1 VGTYGVSLYGLSKYG
16 TDIHPDFDVSPFT
29 ATPVDYS
36 TVLLD
41 WKAPAGTW
49 DSLRLIRNR
58 YGWAVNENDGEIL
71 LDQTHAA
78 TSFSD
83 KGVVG
88 GHWLYYTIFI
98 SASGQWSRAG
108 TISCL
113 MPKNN
118 GYTELLYDL
127 IPDHYKVDVQPGNNV
142 TDDSNTLNPYLT
154 PFLSIFGF
162 GFDIVK
168 SYYDSNRYTNDAMR
182 TRFDNIAQLANQ
194 FGIQYEASAPAY
206 LFRQRVR
213 DAATLGRQKGTLE
226 QIRSIISETTG
237 YDADLSIGDNLM
249 LSDDQADFDH
259 PTFPQWDSGVNY
271 ASGEKVEFGSYLY
284 QAGSSGAYGQAQAPT
299 GTNASNAYWT
309 VVSYGTDST
318 LVDANGHVA
327 GWEEISFTAGVT
339 PGTNGVLVGIG
350 VQNPTNPDD
359 KAGNALWV
367 RNTNSGGSVATMGV
381 RSVGRLS
388 GQSTMD
394 PQQPVLFGVPI
405 PYTWQAWDNNTDY
418 QPGDMVVFHGRIYQA
433 LTASLNVSPPTTPT
447 ANAQWTPLGYDDRVQ
462 MCLSG
467 YAQAYSGE
475 QVNVY
480 PFVEYYDSHGALITS
495 LYSDTVPAYTVL
507 DSFSQGWV
515 DWTTRTTDLGG
526 ASWTETLG
534 QWTSGGYAGGSA
546 YPVGATASIATVPG
560 HADGTVAATFL
571 TSPSNA
577 LRQGVVFRLQDASN
591 YWRAGRTGLHRIEA
605 GSWVATYAYS
615 QTFLDGDRITVA
627 FSGSNITVQR
637 NGTQVLTLTNSTF
650 STATKVGMVVT

>member
-127 IPDHYKVDVQPGNNV
+127 IPDQYKVDVQPGNNV

-350 VQNPTNPDD
+350 VQNPTDPND

-480 PFVEYYDSHGALITS
+480 PFVEYYDAHGALITS

-571 TSPSNA
+571 TSPSNT